1 MLAKEV
7 LEEKTLMSKDKLKFM
22 ASLFDTLTKLKTN
35 GNIDDVYIY
44 CGMDKLEL
52 YIFNFKEDYDT
63 ENFVTE
69 TLSKWEIKESYFPE
83 VYIHTSDE
91 KMNILPRKSIKVC

>member
-7 LEEKTLMSKDKLKFM
+7 LEEKTLISKDKLKFM

-35 GNIDDVYIY
+35 ENIDDVYIY
-44 CGMDKLEL
+44 CRMDKLEL
-52 YIFNFKEDYDT
+52 YIFNFQEDYDT

-83 VYIHTSDE
+83 VYINTSDE

>member
-35 GNIDDVYIY
+35 ENIDDVYI
-44 CGMDKLEL
+44 
-52 YIFNFKEDYDT
+52 
-63 ENFVTE
+63 
-69 TLSKWEIKESYFPE
+69 
-83 VYIHTSDE
+83 
-91 KMNILPRKSIKVC
+91 